1 MTRLCHPFSYS
12 NGPVEHCF
20 WNETVP
26 DPGLASLTED
36 TNAEVAVI
44 GAGFTG
50 LSAALHLAEAG
61 VDVVVVDEKQPGWGA
76 SGRNGG
82 FCCLGGSKLGAKGM
96 IKRHGEGAARDYALV
111 ERDAVDLVE
120 ATIDRLGLDVDRHS
134 DGETVLAHRKRDY
147 AGFAAD
153 AESMAHVYGQK
164 PQVIPQEALAE
175 HGLGGDFHGAMTTP
189 IGFAL
194 NPRKYVIGLM
204 DGALAAGAR
213 IFGNTPVSGM
223 ETRSGVHTLTTPKG
237 RITAKQV
244 ILATNGYSSETL
256 PNWMAGRYLPAQSSV
271 IVTRPLSMEER
282 AAQGWTTQQMCYD
295 TRNLLHYFRLM
306 PNGQFLFGMR
316 GGLATSE
323 GVHHKIRRQIRRDF
337 DRMFPAWA
345 HVETP
350 WYWSGFVCMAPD
362 LTPFAGPIPGAEGL
376 FAGFAYHGNGVAM
389 GSYCGALLAN
399 KILGRATL
407 PTSAVLETPPRRMP
421 GGRFRRLAMWPAYL
435 GFALAD
441 L

>member
-1 MTRLCHPFSYS
+1 MTRLCHPFSYGD
-12 NGPVEHCF
+12 GPVEHCF

-26 DPGLASLTED
+26 DPGLAPLSEGI
-36 TNAEVAVI
+36 NAEVAVI

-82 FCCLGGSKLGAKGM
+82 FCCLGGSMLGAKEM
-96 IKRHGEGAARDYALV
+96 IKRHGEDAARDYALV
-111 ERDAVDLVE
+111 ERDAVDLVD
-120 ATIDRLGLDVDRHS
+120 ATIDQLGLEVDRHS
-134 DGETVLAHRKRDY
+134 NGETILAHRKRDY
-147 AGFAAD
+147 AGFATY
-153 AESMAHVYGQK
+153 AESLAHLHGQK
-164 PQVIPQEALAE
+164 PQVIPQAELSE
-175 HGLGGDFHGAMTTP
+175 HGMGGDFHGAMTTP

-213 IFGNTPVSGM
+213 IFGNTPVTGM
-223 ETRSGVHTLTTPKG
+223 ETGNGTHTLTTPKG
-237 RITAKQV
+237 RIAAKKV

-271 IVTRPLSMEER
+271 IVTRPLSSEER
-282 AAQGWTTQQMCYD
+282 EAQGWTTHQMCYD

-316 GGLATSE
+316 GGLATSA
-323 GVHHKIRRQIRRDF
+323 GVHHKIRAKIRGDF
-337 DRMFPAWA
+337 ERMFPAWA

-350 WYWSGFVCMAPD
+350 WYWSGFVCLSPD
-362 LTPFAGPIPGAEGL
+362 LTPFAGPVPGTDGL

-399 KILGRATL
+399 RILGRATL
-407 PTSAVLETPPRRMP
+407 PSSAVIETPPARMP